1 MNSGRSRCACPV
13 RSLTNARTVSQSERR
28 NLGGRRCLGTGKHN
42 QDVCIGCLY
51 WKSDPGW
58 CNYGQITGH
67 SRLASGGTLLPYGG
81 CKLYEPIGSREIPKE
96 NWNAI
101 PQKVVVTPLPENMFR
116 QMEYLYAKGM
126 MDKEIARELGCGAT
140 TVARWRK
147 KNNLE
152 SNYHKK

>member
-1 MNSGRSRCACPV
+1 M
-13 RSLTNARTVSQSERR
+13 
-28 NLGGRRCLGTGKHN
+28 GTSKHN
-42 QDVCIGCLY
+42 QDACIGCLY

-58 CNYGQITGH
+58 CNFGQITGH

-96 NWNAI
+96 NWNAR
-101 PQKVVVTPLPENMFR
+101 PQKVVVTPLPANVFR